1 MSVAMFAPRSLRF
14 AAPQAGFTLLE
25 TIVALVIFTSAVMA
39 LYGLFNTNLITL
51 TRVQDISR
59 QAPAVHHAIERL
71 SALNLRG
78 EAAGEFVFD
87 EFDILWSAR
96 LVEPYRQGQNVQ
108 GYLGY
113 FQLGL
118 YQVDFEV
125 RERERSLGTYQMRL
139 VGYEKVRE
147 PSF

>member
-1 MSVAMFAPRSLRF
+1 
-14 AAPQAGFTLLE
+14 
-25 TIVALVIFTSAVMA
+25 MA

-78 EAAGEFVFD
+78 EAAGEFDFN

-108 GYLGY
+108 GYIGY

>member
-1 MSVAMFAPRSLRF
+1 MSAVSASRF
-14 AAPQAGFTLLE
+14 ATTQAGFTLLE
-25 TIVALVIFTSAVMA
+25 TIVALVIFASAGMA

-51 TRVQDISR
+51 TRVQDVSKQMIVV
-59 QAPAVHHAIERL
+59 QHAIERL
-71 SALNLRG
+71 SSMNLQG
-78 EAAGEFVFD
+78 EAAGRIEID
-87 EFDILWSAR
+87 EFDVLWSAR

-113 FQLGL
+113 FQVGL

-125 RERERSLGTYQMRL
+125 RDRLRSLGTYQLRL

-147 PSF
+147 AAF